1 MLDVSLAELL
11 GRLDTPAGEHLIGIV
26 IVVMVVVMAAAAVA
40 VLIVVMMLMLIMVI
54 VILMVVVVMVVAAVV
69 LVVIIL
75 VVVVMLVLVLI
86 IVVIV
91 IVIMVVM
98 AAAAH
103 TVLIVMMVMML
114 VLFFLVLLGMLLIG
128 LGSHG
133 DQLCLEIVL
142 GGHSLQDLLTSQRIP
157 CGGHDGSGGVLLAQ
171 HSNRSGDLLL
181 AGGLGAAQD
190 DAACVADLIIIE
202 LTKVLHIHL
211 DLVDIGHG
219 DKAVQLHIQML
230 SHTLHSA
237 GDIAQLAH
245 TGGLNDDAVGV
256 VLLHHLLQSGTEIAH
271 QRAADAACV
280 QLVDLDA
287 GLLQEAAVDA
297 DLTKLVLDQDHLL
310 ARKGFLDELLDQSR
324 LAGTQEAGENIDIR
338 HNAVCLF
345 LFPKARKGRSAIR
358 AAECWL
364 KNLTLLL

>member
-1 MLDVSLAELL
+1 MLDVCLAELL

-54 VILMVVVVMVVAAVV
+54 VILMVVMVVAAVL
-69 LVVIIL
+69 LVVIL
-75 VVVVMLVLVLI
+75 FVVVVMLVLVLI

-114 VLFFLVLLGMLLIG
+114 VLFFLVLLGVLLIG

-133 DQLCLEIVL
+133 DQLCLEIIL
-142 GGHSLQDLLTSQRIP
+142 GGHGLQDLLAGQGIP

-171 HSNRSGDLLL
+171 HGDRSGDLLL

-202 LTKVLHIHL
+202 LTEVLHIHL

-219 DKAVQLHIQML
+219 DKTVQLHIQML
-230 SHTLHSA
+230 SHSLHSA

-310 ARKGFLDELLDQSR
+310 ARKGFLDELLDQGR
-324 LAGTQEAGENIDIR
+324 LAGTKEAGENIDIR